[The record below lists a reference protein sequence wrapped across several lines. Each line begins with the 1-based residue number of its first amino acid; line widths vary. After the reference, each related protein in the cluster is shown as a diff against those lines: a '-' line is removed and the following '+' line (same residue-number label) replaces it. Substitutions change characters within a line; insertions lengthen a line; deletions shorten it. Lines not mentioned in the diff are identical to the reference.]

1 VSRDK
6 PPEPLTTHDP
16 DGLTIAAD
24 RQGGETVPARRGGA
38 NANGGDTRRGHD
50 GPAGAATLIASTR
63 PPVDRVEHPAT
74 HAAVDRPE
82 LTAAQ
87 RSEIYAAVS
96 KDRSKT
102 SPQRFPVAI
111 GAEVPPMINLYALPD
126 DIVAGIP
133 AAKLYECTMV
143 EDKVVLVDP
152 TRMRVVDTIGPQPQ
166 Q

>member
-1 VSRDK
+1 MKRYSCFRIAVATFAFVLATGAQHIHAQSNDDVGVSQK
-6 PPEPLTTHDP
+6 LT
-16 DGLTIAAD
+16 
-24 RQGGETVPARRGGA
+24 
-38 NANGGDTRRGHD
+38 
-50 GPAGAATLIASTR
+50 
-63 PPVDRVEHPAT
+63 
-74 HAAVDRPE
+74 

-87 RSEIYAAVS
+87 RSAIYAAIS
-96 KDRSKT
+96 KDRSKA
-102 SPQRFPVAI
+102 SPQRFSAVI

-152 TRMRVVDTIGPQPQ
+152 VRMRVVDTIGPLPQ

>member
-1 VSRDK
+1 MKGYSTAR
-6 PPEPLTTHDP
+6 
-16 DGLTIAAD
+16 IA
-24 RQGGETVPARRGGA
+24 V
-38 NANGGDTRRGHD
+38 
-50 GPAGAATLIASTR
+50 ATMAFVL
-63 PPVDRVEHPAT
+63 AT
-74 HAAVDRPE
+74 GVQNIHAQNDDVGISQKLE

-87 RSEIYAAVS
+87 RGAIYAAVS
-96 KDRSKT
+96 KDRSKV
-102 SPQRFPVAI
+102 SPQRFPAVI

-152 TRMRVVDTIGPQPQ
+152 IRMRVVDTIGPLPQ

>member
-1 VSRDK
+1 MKGYSTAR
-6 PPEPLTTHDP
+6 
-16 DGLTIAAD
+16 IA
-24 RQGGETVPARRGGA
+24 V
-38 NANGGDTRRGHD
+38 
-50 GPAGAATLIASTR
+50 ATLAF
-63 PPVDRVEHPAT
+63 VLAT
-74 HAAVDRPE
+74 GAQNIRAQSDDAGVSQKLE

-87 RSEIYAAVS
+87 RSAIYATIS
-96 KDRSKT
+96 KDRSKM
-102 SPQRFPVAI
+102 SPQRFPAVI

-152 TRMRVVDTIGPQPQ
+152 TRMRVVDTIGPLPQ

>member
-1 VSRDK
+1 MRGHSTVRIAVAT
-6 PPEPLTTHDP
+6 LA
-16 DGLTIAAD
+16 LVIAA
-24 RQGGETVPARRGGA
+24 GA
-38 NANGGDTRRGHD
+38 QNIHAQNGNVGV
-50 GPAGAATLIASTR
+50 AQNL
-63 PPVDRVEHPAT
+63 
-74 HAAVDRPE
+74 E

-126 DIVAGIP
+126 DIVAGNP
-133 AAKLYECTMV
+133 AAKLIQCTMV
-143 EDKVVLVDP
+143 GDKVVLVDP
-152 TRMRVVDTIGPQPQ
+152 TKMRVVDTIGPLPQ

>member
-1 VSRDK
+1 MRGHSTVRIAVAT
-6 PPEPLTTHDP
+6 LA
-16 DGLTIAAD
+16 LVIAA
-24 RQGGETVPARRGGA
+24 GA
-38 NANGGDTRRGHD
+38 QN
-50 GPAGAATLIASTR
+50 I
-63 PPVDRVEHPAT
+63 
-74 HAAVDRPE
+74 HAQNDNVGVAQNLE

-126 DIVAGIP
+126 DIVAGNP
-133 AAKLYECTMV
+133 AAKLIQCTMV
-143 EDKVVLVDP
+143 GDKVVLVDP
-152 TRMRVVDTIGPQPQ
+152 TRMRVVDTIGPLPQ